1 MIEKYY
7 DGAIEQVAAGLGTVE
22 KNHLL
27 VRYSGQFSIEE
38 LSYTDQLEKME
49 NIFVQMHEF
58 EPGEITSAYE
68 PYLTMICDGFRRYM
82 TGTFEEFMEECDV
95 YYLHRPVLL
104 GYFNRGYAKRDHFA
118 R

>member
-27 VRYSGQFSIEE
+27 VRYSGQFSVEN
-38 LSYTDQLEKME
+38 LNDTKQLEKNE
-49 NIFVQMHEF
+49 DIFVQVHEF
-58 EPGEITSAYE
+58 ETGEITCAYE

-82 TGTFEEFMEECDV
+82 TGTFEEFMETCDV

-104 GYFNRGYAKRDHFA
+104 GYFLSLIHI
-118 R
+118 